1 MKGLTIYLDE
11 LGDHC
16 TMGRESMSRGI
27 RNFGHSG
34 QSEVSENSPKGFPM
48 PKNMGI
54 DTKIKS
60 IACSEQQLQI

>member
-1 MKGLTIYLDE
+1 MITYERIGIQY
-11 LGDHC
+11 

-34 QSEVSENSPKGFPM
+34 QSEVSENSPNGFPM